1 MNGGIFLLK
10 KRMVRMVT
18 ATEAKNRFG
27 KIIKRAYS
35 NDEHLIVERGGIPVV
50 VIVPIQDYEQLV
62 RRDELPSK
70 ASASIGQS
78 SQAAASRAR
87 LRSFLAET
95 SHQMPDVAEV
105 EVEQDIQAAVEA
117 VRKQA

>member
-1 MNGGIFLLK
+1 LPK
-10 KRMVRMVT
+10 KHRIRMVT

-35 NDEHLIVERGGIPVV
+35 NDEHVVVKKSGIPVV

-62 RRDELPSK
+62 RQDELPSE
-70 ASASIGQS
+70 AVAEISQS

-87 LRSFLAET
+87 LRSFLAKT
-95 SHQMPDVAEV
+95 SLQMPDVTEAEV
-105 EVEQDIQAAVEA
+105 EQEIQEAVEV

>member
-1 MNGGIFLLK
+1 MLK

-62 RRDELPSK
+62 RQDELPSK
-70 ASASIGQS
+70 AAAEISQS
-78 SQAAASRAR
+78 SQAAASRVR

-95 SHQMPDVAEV
+95 SLQMPDVKEA
-105 EVEQDIQAAVEA
+105 EVEQDIREAVEV
-117 VRKQA
+117 VRKQV

>member
-1 MNGGIFLLK
+1 MLK

-50 VIVPIQDYEQLV
+50 VILPIQDYEQLV
-62 RRDELPSK
+62 RQDELPSK
-70 ASASIGQS
+70 AAAEIAQS
-78 SQAAASRAR
+78 SQAAASRVR

-95 SHQMPDVAEV
+95 SLRMPDVTEV
-105 EVEQDIQAAVEA
+105 EVEQDIQEAVEV
-117 VRKQA
+117 VRKQV